1 MNPEQWQAVR
11 DLFLEA
17 SERGPEGRA
26 ELLRAAGEVRPEI
39 AREAALLLEAE
50 DSAATSMEEFAG
62 VIARE
67 WGEGSEPEH
76 IGKYRVLGVL
86 GDGRSGI
93 VYRVQQEHPSR
104 EVALK
109 LLRSTM
115 WSEGM
120 LGRFRNEV
128 QALSLLRHENIARI
142 YDAGALPEPGGAARP
157 YFVLELVNGKPVTE
171 FVRGQGWD
179 ATRIIE
185 LFLQACDA
193 VEHAHIQ
200 GVIHRDLK
208 PANMLVDVSDI
219 ERPRIKVI
227 DFGIARIADSGDRV
241 TMTGQVFGTPGYM
254 SPEQEAGRP
263 DGIDTRTDVYAAGAI
278 LRELLGLRA
287 GAGLGSGA
295 ARLAP
300 DLELIVKTATAKD
313 LSHRY
318 RSMAAFSGDLR
329 RLLANRP
336 IEARAPTVRY
346 SAWMFVKRNRALSA
360 AIVIAAA
367 AILSLLARELLLRQ
381 RAERETANTRAV
393 YNLLFEGVAEWYA
406 SKVGGT
412 KDRKALL
419 LKVMPGI
426 EQIAR
431 DNPGDIQAQAAWAQA
446 IGAMGDVQQEEG
458 EYKESL
464 QSWERALVLR
474 EWVWER
480 SPDEPRAVFDLST
493 AIVRVGDLSARVRG
507 VEAKRAMYLRALA
520 IDEQAVRRWPAM
532 PNLWSNLSFSYER
545 CAADALDRDAF
556 DEATVYSEKQLAA
569 ARRLLEL
576 EPESR
581 LALWGLSSALGLR
594 GSIFGQRRLD
604 REKIEIGREE
614 IGMLRE
620 LCRLDPHSKPPL
632 RRLIN
637 CLIATSDMQ
646 SWFRSQSLESS
657 VAMAGEAASLSK
669 TFSESDPTDVDA
681 AMLHAGALCNLS
693 AVLARAG
700 ESQGSARTIAEAA
713 SAADALAMRCNGC
726 EEGVLAQLKSRHAE
740 IRLAKDF
747 DRWVEVR
754 LKGRAL
760 LPVARQAAANY
771 PGVATREIVCQLLL
785 DLPDASQAEC
795 DEAIGL
801 AQWLSRES
809 PRDRVRSGLRVIQS
823 LTYAGRQLEADLAM
837 EELRRS
843 IPATETAILKNLEAQ
858 RAAWKPKE
866 RK

>member
-50 DSAATSMEEFAG
+50 SGTSTSMEEFAG
-62 VIARE
+62 VVARE
-67 WGEGSEPEH
+67 LERESTPEH
-76 IGKYRVLGVL
+76 IGRYRVLGVL

-93 VYRVQQEHPSR
+93 VYRVQQEHPRR

-142 YDAGALPEPGGAARP
+142 YDAGTLPEPGGAARS
-157 YFVLELVNGKPVTE
+157 YFVLELIDGKPVTE

-179 ATRIIE
+179 AARIIE

-208 PANMLVDVSDI
+208 PANMLVDVSDA

-227 DFGIARIADSGDRV
+227 DFGIARIADSGDRM
-241 TMTGQVFGTPGYM
+241 TITGQVFGTPGYM

-287 GAGLGSGA
+287 GAGMTSGA

-300 DLELIVKTATAKD
+300 DLELIIKTATAKD

-346 SAWMFVKRNRALSA
+346 SVWMFVKRNGALSA

-367 AILSLLARELLLRQ
+367 ALVSLLARELLLRQ
-381 RAERETANTRAV
+381 RAEKEMANTRAA
-393 YNLLFEGVAEWYA
+393 YNLLFEGVGEWYA
-406 SKVGGT
+406 GKVGGT
-412 KDRKALL
+412 RDRKALL

-426 EQIAR
+426 ERIAR
-431 DNPGDIQAQAAWAQA
+431 DNPGDVQAQAAWAQA
-446 IGAMGDVQQEEG
+446 LGAMGDVRQEEG
-458 EYKESL
+458 DDEESL
-464 QSWERALVLR
+464 QSWERALALR

-480 SPDEPRAVFDLST
+480 SPDEPKAVFDLST

-507 VEAKRAMYLRALA
+507 VEAKREMYLRALA
-520 IDEQAVRRWPAM
+520 IDERAVHLWPAM
-532 PNLWSNLSFSYER
+532 PGALSNLSFSYER
-545 CAADALDRDAF
+545 LAADALDRDALE
-556 DEATVYSEKQLAA
+556 EAASYSEKQLGAA
-569 ARRLLEL
+569 NQLLAL
-576 EPESR
+576 EPESP
-581 LALWGLSSALGLR
+581 LAMWGVSSALGMK
-594 GSIFGQRRLD
+594 GSIAGRRRMD
-604 REKIEIGREE
+604 REKMEIGREE
-614 IGMLRE
+614 IGILRE
-620 LCRLDPHSKPPL
+620 LYRRDPHAKPSL

-637 CLIATSDMQ
+637 CLVATSDMQ
-646 SWFRSQSLESS
+646 TWYRPEALESS
-657 VAMAGEAASLSK
+657 VAMAGDAASLSK

-681 AMLHAGALCNLS
+681 AMLHAAALCNLAS
-693 AVLARAG
+693 VLERAG
-700 ESQGSARTIAEAA
+700 DSRGSARAMAEAG
-713 SAADALAMRCNGC
+713 SAADALAMRCSGC
-726 EEGVLAQLKSRHAE
+726 EEGVLAQLRSRHAA
-740 IRLAKDF
+740 IRIAKDF
-747 DRWVEVR
+747 DRWEEVR
-754 LKGRAL
+754 VKGRAL
-760 LPVARQAAANY
+760 LPAARQAAATFASV
-771 PGVATREIVCQLLL
+771 PIHEIVCQLLL
-785 DLPDASQAEC
+785 DLPDVSQAEC
-795 DEAIGL
+795 DEAVEL
-801 AQWLSRES
+801 SRRLSRES
-809 PRDRVRSGLRVIQS
+809 PRDRVRSELRVIQS
-823 LTYAGRQLEADLAM
+823 LTYAGRQAAADLAM
-837 EELRRS
+837 EDLRRS
-843 IPATETAILKNLEAQ
+843 IPATETAMLKSVETQ
-858 RAAWKPKE
+858 RAPWKPKE
-866 RK
+866 QR